1 MKVLFVCV
9 GNSGRSQMAEAIFN
23 YVAPKNMRAMSAGTR
38 PAARV
43 SRKTVEVMRE
53 IGLDISTAKPK
64 KLTLEMVE
72 EADKIITMG
81 CLNESSCPAF
91 LLKDKT
97 KLDDWRIE
105 DPKDL
110 SLEKVREIREQ
121 IADKVMDLISE
132 LMR

>member
-23 YVAPKNMRAMSAGTR
+23 HVAPKNMQAMSAGTR

-64 KLTLEMVE
+64 KLTPEMVE

-97 KLDDWRIE
+97 KLDDWKIE